1 MDSSPQ
7 LAYLL
12 AKMADD
18 QPEKLPTPASCT
30 AGMKLTTNHI
40 QKKKIGSKRDYIF
53 FGAYI
58 HLTREW
64 DWLIWGLLHTGKKRL
79 LSYSIVSNT
88 CTLPTLLTLPI
99 RPFSSFWLDGKK
111 EETKNN

>member
-30 AGMKLTTNHI
+30 AGMKLTTTAF
-40 QKKKIGSKRDYIF
+40 KKKMYL
-53 FGAYI
+53 Y
-58 HLTREW
+58 TREW
-64 DWLIWGLLHTGKKRL
+64 DWLIFGLLHTEKKKRL

-88 CTLPTLLTLPI
+88 LP
-99 RPFSSFWLDGKK
+99 RSFFSLWLNKK
-111 EETKNN
+111 KCKKREEK

>member
-30 AGMKLTTNHI
+30 AGMKLTYYVPTF
-40 QKKKIGSKRDYIF
+40 KKKMYL
-53 FGAYI
+53 
-58 HLTREW
+58 HTREW
-64 DWLIWGLLHTGKKRL
+64 DWLIFGLLNSGKKRL
-79 LSYSIVSNT
+79 LPHSIVSD
-88 CTLPTLLTLPI
+88 TLPYLP
-99 RPFSSFWLDGKK
+99 
-111 EETKNN
+111 

>member
-30 AGMKLTTNHI
+30 AGMEIDYYYI
-40 QKKKIGSKRDYIF
+40 QEEDVPTYLRM
-53 FGAYI
+53 
-58 HLTREW
+58 
-64 DWLIWGLLHTGKKRL
+64 GLADFRIVTYWGKKTFVL
-79 LSYSIVSNT
+79 FH
-88 CTLPTLLTLPI
+88 C
-99 RPFSSFWLDGKK
+99 
-111 EETKNN
+111 E

>member
-30 AGMKLTTNHI
+30 AGMELTHYLHSEEDVPTY
-40 QKKKIGSKRDYIF
+40 SRM
-53 FGAYI
+53 
-58 HLTREW
+58 
-64 DWLIWGLLHTGKKRL
+64 GLADLWNWYWEKRL

-88 CTLPTLLTLPI
+88 YLPVL
-99 RPFSSFWLDGKK
+99 F
-111 EETKNN
+111 

>member
-30 AGMKLTTNHI
+30 AGMKLTTNYI
-40 QKKKIGSKRDYIF
+40 QEEDVPTYILENGIG
-53 FGAYI
+53 
-58 HLTREW
+58 
-64 DWLIWGLLHTGKKRL
+64 
-79 LSYSIVSNT
+79 
-88 CTLPTLLTLPI
+88 
-99 RPFSSFWLDGKK
+99 
-111 EETKNN
+111 

>member
-30 AGMKLTTNHI
+30 AGMKLTTNYI
-40 QKKKIGSKRDYIF
+40 QEEDVPTYSRM
-53 FGAYI
+53 
-58 HLTREW
+58 
-64 DWLIWGLLHTGKKRL
+64 GLADSWIVKYWEKRL

-88 CTLPTLLTLPI
+88 LPYLPT
-99 RPFSSFWLDGKK
+99 
-111 EETKNN
+111 

>member
-12 AKMADD
+12 AKMADE

-40 QKKKIGSKRDYIF
+40 QEEEDVPTYSRMGFADFWIVC
-53 FGAYI
+53 
-58 HLTREW
+58 
-64 DWLIWGLLHTGKKRL
+64 WGKRL
-79 LSYSIVSNT
+79 LPHSIVSDT
-88 CTLPTLLTLPI
+88 LLTYLPTLHVL
-99 RPFSSFWLDGKK
+99 FHFWLNEK
-111 EETKNN
+111 E

>member
-30 AGMKLTTNHI
+30 AGMKIDYQPHSEEEDVPTYSRMGLADFWIVTYWE
-40 QKKKIGSKRDYIF
+40 KKTF
-53 FGAYI
+53 VLFQC
-58 HLTREW
+58 E
-64 DWLIWGLLHTGKKRL
+64 
-79 LSYSIVSNT
+79 
-88 CTLPTLLTLPI
+88 
-99 RPFSSFWLDGKK
+99 
-111 EETKNN
+111 